1 MKTLPADLRLVNF
14 DNVSPST
21 LQSHV
26 ISAID
31 AANTFLDEMSAD
43 TDSHNSPTNISA
55 EQALADV
62 MTFDHI
68 NLALDRSWGILSHL
82 NSVMSNDDIRH
93 VHHELLPKLSA

>member
-1 MKTLPADLRLVNF
+1 MKTLPTDLRLVDF

-43 TDSHNSPTNISA
+43 TDSHNSTTDISA
-55 EQALADV
+55 EQALADI

-82 NSVMSNDDIRH
+82 NSVMCNDFILH
-93 VHHELLPKLSA
+93 VHH